1 MTTSTRPRLVRR
13 ARLAAAAAAAYLFAF
28 APSPAQAQ
36 VDPEATPWKLAAPL
50 NPEQAAEFLAVDASS
65 PTNIWAVGT
74 AQDALGTIN
83 PLVRRWD
90 GARWS
95 EVPFGGTDGR
105 EVRLHDVEAL
115 GPKDVWAAGT
125 YIDRSR
131 TASLPDEVKAHTA
144 NRLPQ
149 QAVDAGDPVV
159 LRHWNGDGWT
169 QTERPAPAEGWTRF
183 VMDLTALG
191 RNSVWLSTFDWNES
205 TGQYA
210 GGSIERWDGRTWRT
224 EKLPAAPGG
233 GTVEPQSVTGT
244 GPDDVWVSVLSDN
257 GGVHTPLLYH
267 FDGRRWTVKSV
278 PVPFTHE
285 AGWQLSGAATT
296 PNGDLHVI
304 VQTNEAVPT
313 RSAARWDGQTW
324 RQLPAPE
331 YGEFINDVIADNSG
345 TLWAVG
351 WLVGEPDHPV
361 FSRWNGASW
370 VQEAPPTELTS
381 TSYASTVADMSAV
394 PGTRAVV
401 AVGSAACESMNGS
414 CDMIASRGMR

>member
-1 MTTSTRPRLVRR
+1 M
-13 ARLAAAAAAAYLFAF
+13 
-28 APSPAQAQ
+28 
-36 VDPEATPWKLAAPL
+36 
-50 NPEQAAEFLAVDASS
+50 DASS
-65 PTNIWAVGT
+65 PTNIWAVGS
-74 AQDALGTIN
+74 AEDASGTIN
-83 PLVRRWD
+83 PLVRHWD
-90 GARWS
+90 GTRWS

-131 TASLPDEVKAHTA
+131 TASLPNEVRAHTA
-144 NRLPQ
+144 NRLPE
-149 QAVDAGDPVV
+149 QAAGAGAGDPVV

-169 QTERPAPAEGWTRF
+169 ETERPAPAEGWTRF

-191 RNSVWLSTFDWNES
+191 LDSVWLSTLDRNES

-210 GGSIERWDGRTWRT
+210 GQLERWDGMTWRT

-244 GPDDVWVSVLSDN
+244 GPDDVWVSVLNDK
-257 GGVHTPLLYH
+257 GGVLTPLLYH
-267 FDGRRWTVKSV
+267 FDGHGWTVKNV

-285 AGWQLSGAATT
+285 AGWTLSGAATT

-304 VQTNEAVPT
+304 VETNAAERVLT

-324 RQLPAPE
+324 RQLPAPD
-331 YGEFINDVIADNSG
+331 YEFMNDLIADNSG
-345 TLWAVG
+345 TVWAAG
-351 WLVGEPDHPV
+351 WLVGELHPV

-381 TSYASTVADMSAV
+381 TSWGSTVADMSAV
-394 PGTRAVV
+394 PGTHAVV
-401 AVGSAACESMNGS
+401 AVGAAACESVNGN
-414 CDMIASRGMR
+414 CGMIASRGMR